1 MVEVGLLDGGR
12 AAGAAGIIGV
22 PVDLEPGVGRGLQQQ
37 REILAPVAGHHGV
50 GARCL
55 DLGDVGREIGDLQ
68 QRMQFVADDL
78 DVRPLGAEHRLGG
91 GSDGLAERVVLVD
104 QVDVLDGGRGLHVVG
119 ERLHL
124 DVGVGIPAEMPE
136 AALVVGQHRID
147 RGIVEVQDFLAGIAL
162 VVLGDE
168 IRQRAGDR
176 RTVALGE
183 DSGRRHRSPSA
194 PGSGFPA
201 DWSCCRTARSRPS
214 CRECRPW
221 RSTLRRGTGRSS
233 GRLRR
238 RWRRRPTTDRYSRS

>member
-12 AAGAAGIIGV
+12 TAGAAGVVGV
-22 PVDLEPGVGRGLQQQ
+22 PVDLESGVGRSLQQQ

-91 GSDGLAERVVLVD
+91 GSDGLAERVILVD
-104 QVDVLDGGRGLHVVG
+104 QIDVLDGGRGLHVVG

-136 AALVVGQHRID
+136 AALVVGQNRID
-147 RGIVEVQDFLAGIAL
+147 RGIVEVENFLAGIAL
-162 VVLGDE
+162 VVLCDE
-168 IRQRAGDR
+168 IRSAR
-176 RTVALGE
+176 R
-183 DSGRRHRSPSA
+183 RPRSRC
-194 PGSGFPA
+194 PGSGSGCLDRWPSGPGSGSPA
-201 DWSCCRTARSRPS
+201 DWSCCRKPRSRPS
-214 CRECRPW
+214 CREHRPW
-221 RSTLRRGTGRSS
+221 RSTPRRGTERSS
-233 GRLRR
+233 GRFRQC
-238 RWRRRPTTDRYSRS
+238 WRRRPTTGRYRRS